1 MSCDPCCWTRVH
13 GVDKGS
19 VVIALVVMN
28 NVMGQEFWALKGMAT
43 IGVTG
48 TSEAEEAFLAYLGE
62 VNEKVLDWKSFF
74 QKSGVQRG
82 VNIIHRFRE
91 RLLGIDEGFSKWGKE
106 QLDNMRSQQPA
117 EDNVSWPPSLQ
128 CPVPNHP
135 LQATP
140 IFERTDASLQNLC
153 RDFRSM
159 TQEAFVQHC
168 VEVDQAL
175 QECRRSFSAFK
186 TVQGMSRLPQASEVE
201 RSRRRLWDAVA
212 NLLEFRAEEVLANT
226 ASQAT
231 TASAGFPPTL
241 LHQLKPF
248 AVPYDAPGLH
258 QATKLVNAVLRE
270 ARRLQEAKR
279 RADWQSDVTG
289 VHEMLD
295 SLYSLTGQESTLTR
309 SRFLRARYPE
319 NFLRADWPSD
329 AVWVH
334 EMLDSPYSLTVQEP
348 ILPRSPL
355 LRANY
360 PEKSL
365 FLRANWP
372 SDAPGAVPWPPIIQ
386 QAVSR
391 ADSSTQDLCR
401 DLKAVMPEEAFAQHC
416 MKVDRALQECRRSF
430 SAFNTVPGMS
440 RLPEASE
447 VVELSSRRLWED
459 VSRRLELKSEEVLA
473 SMHDLCRDL
482 KSIMAEEAFRQ
493 HCLDESSDLHGTI
506 CRDLCGCTPLKFL
519 GMAVLGDV
527 AFLSC
532 STADGHVAVTGW
544 IVELP
549 GTDAVVGTIADSVK
563 TLEHKLQ
570 CKEGGHSLGFVR
582 APISALVL
590 DRPKDWTGPRLSDV
604 PGWRIIEA
612 GWKKLSAS
620 DLTSSEAE
628 QPRRRSEEV
637 ASGSG
642 NVAQGSSARK
652 SKLTPHLK
660 GLATLFGEES
670 DGSEED
676 EEAED
681 DELGKVPLQKG
692 FLPPGGSARKAKKAE
707 ARGSEEAF
715 DVKKMMAKAVASGA
729 DPASLLPMMLMA
741 QMLEKDKK
749 GRRSRKRSEALLG
762 GSSSDESGS
771 EEDGLDPKGMKAVH
785 TLHRFHEQILKK
797 PRRVIAAFEKEV
809 VEELGVVPGQSWTL
823 RDYVKRQSWGRYKGL
838 FRCAMMDV
846 ATYELIRN
854 GRPEAAAAQTIQNL
868 KAKMQAVIE
877 QGDWTTA
884 WLLTG
889 LVDPVQ
895 KKEWAGNKQEMTI
908 VSGYVD
914 AMARLKKKVREAHGK
929 EGDDE
934 DEPGRNSDFMK
945 YLTWFEGAQ
954 GSLLERSGDSISLFP
969 CALPYPETLSAA
981 GVKGEDEARVWW
993 AKSLMNSFVA
1003 WSNFVVLGCPRWG
1016 GSAYEPRV
1024 AYRSCTEARAFAD
1037 RLLGEVEEFAASDL
1051 VLGRLACEGKR
1062 ATVEDLLAQV
1072 QESAG
1077 ASYFDGV
1084 QAPASTSSPA
1094 LAVTA
1099 DRIAVPNSAG
1109 GVDPGDWLPEDRA
1122 AVFRDLESIRLPEH
1136 LWDEAPLACHRVP
1149 QAEEADLA
1157 RKLLETKMAVLV
1169 PEDALPRR
1177 RDGRM
1182 LVGGLF
1188 AVAKNEHEDR
1198 LIYDRRPE
1206 NSTMPY
1212 LDWATLPSAACFT
1225 RLLLQPNQYLRGSG
1239 DDLRNFYYN
1248 LRLPEGWERFN
1259 PVGRRV
1265 DARVVE
1271 EQGLDPRIHHRLCLR
1286 VLGMGDRNGC
1296 AIAQATHEGILRKH
1310 GGLDPETTL
1319 RYGQSAPRGDLW
1331 QGVYLDDLLV
1341 VQRMTVGAAVPL
1353 DGTFDPP
1360 EASAEDAD
1368 MQEVSKAEG
1377 AYDAAGLQRA
1387 LHKSFR
1393 ALTKFKAWGAEIDG
1407 VQGTIASPLS
1417 VRQQVWRLLER
1428 LVATGWATKEIM
1440 QKVLGFLAFAFQ
1452 FRRELFCL
1460 HHRVYNF
1467 VAKLPEKKWCRLP
1480 NHIVDEL
1487 RSVALHLPFAR
1498 WNMRRSLHPSVLAT
1512 DATPTSGGAVR
1523 ARVAPELNEE
1533 LWRRS
1538 EIRGA
1543 PVRLDRAE
1551 AFTWKAEE
1559 PIAVSTFASAISECL
1574 QWTVTASYSF
1584 RSTSHINLQEG
1595 RALRREIARMASALR
1610 NAGHVQVC
1618 LNDSRVIVGAVA
1630 KGRSSSYKLNGLL
1643 RAQLPYLIFADIVLA
1658 LLWVET
1664 ESNLGDHPSRFRSL
1678 PPPKPPPRWMSRFG
1692 VRRLRAGSGVQIFG
1706 SEYFTEAHRDKG
1718 LMMWDPVD
1726 VGHEASLLR
1735 TTLGW
1740 HSWVAEAIEEGVI
1753 TWLWLAPPKGC
1764 GPRIWS
1770 EVLGL
1775 AAIMLEGNGYVFIEH
1790 PRKGGALRGR
1800 DTQLFMSKHEGIR
1813 RYIVDWNLYVDPGS
1827 REEGELE
1834 QSVVLSNAPWLS
1846 SVSPQCPCQHAPNPQ
1861 PRNGAL
1867 VTYPKVFCDL
1877 LADAALSWNPSWA
1890 SAYVDAWLERA
1901 VEAAFQGG
1909 EKLYWATLAVLSIQK
1924 ELRLSGPLLRNTWSN
1939 LRAWRMLQPIKPRV
1953 PMTHYVMQCV
1963 LVVCLAFANQSSGS
1977 AKAEWFSTM
1986 LGIWLAFAGMLRPG
2000 EVDNLKFSDFCFPEV
2015 AELCEN
2021 VGLVVNIRQAKTRR
2035 VWANQFIL
2043 IHDRALVSWLRWWA
2057 QDQKPSLRF
2066 LQVGRRKWSER
2077 LREALN
2083 ALDLETCHLTLGT
2096 ETLRHYLQDALAIH
2110 TLAQAPGSA
2119 KDKLAE
2125 VYDYCGYLG
2134 RSELS
2139 FVVVH
2144 QDRWSYLVVV
2154 SGVVAWASAEQRRS
2168 AEAVEVRLPRRSDAR
2183 APPNSNVRRREGAGE
2198 AEEATEGTASAAA
2211 EALQSLA
2218 GQIKQ
2223 PLDGG
2228 LTATQ
2233 VLEDPQARAA
2243 AARWRAGSSAR
2254 RLTAVL
2260 ARARQGLQAWVNG
2273 PTRELS
2279 GGPPAPVR
2287 PRPLRPASRDGT
2299 PAEPTSWR
2307 AWLPRLSVWTVLLL
2321 VCVLVFPRIIAKF
2334 ATLILRLLGKA
2345 MFSLMSNLIQELL
2358 SQTLQAATEMED
2370 QVVEYLNLYLGGDSK
2385 PVASLPQSDAVA
2397 TPPAQQQVVVAH
2409 PTRPVD
2415 LLMLLL
2421 LTFASSRWGGVGGK
2435 PGSNYELFIAGAHVF
2450 PEGGILEGG
2459 FGIQSEGPQAI
2470 ECGAFL
2476 AKKESSDL
2484 HGTICR
2490 DLCILEGGFG
2500 IQSEGPQAIEC
2511 GAFLA
2516 KKELLQA
2523 FRAREG
2529 PRYCSALQHVFDLGL
2544 GAKALPWVYRLF
2556 RHVGTDQVKAEDH
2569 SQQEVNL
2576 QLCFVLDSAAQM
2588 RAHVQHTKTSVSHI
2602 LYALRDTRVKMF
2614 PQAVV
2619 EAQMSAIVFAHES
2632 RTGPEA
2638 ARECSGFTKDAAE
2651 LEASIDRQLED
2662 LSSAPEGLPGALHRA
2677 SHLDWTSERCL
2688 VIVLTEATGASDDSG
2703 GEQEKVQALRAQ
2715 GIAVVFFYAP
2725 GTDAVRGVCKEL
2737 KDVDP
2742 DVVREVVEPNKIVE
2756 TMMPIL
2762 KARLLKPLYYVL
2774 QPLASPEHAVQDV
2787 WLLVTESTD
2796 VEVEDCSGQKE
2807 LLKIGS
2813 DGFLWLGTSRPKCR
2827 VSLLRPSS
2835 ELDPFFEKRSLPVR
2849 LSDEFPGTETHILQ
2863 IDALTALTSSQ
2874 QEFLHQELQES
2885 FRHRDGPRY
2894 LGALTLALRYGL
2906 DRQALPWVYRLFR
2919 HVGPDQVKAEDHS
2932 QQEVSLQLCFVL
2944 DSAAQMRAHVQHTKT
2959 SVSHILYALRDTRVK
2974 MFPQAVVE
2982 AQMSAIVF
2990 AHESRTGPEAA
3001 RECSGFT
3008 KDAAELEA
3016 SIDRQLEDLSSAPE
3030 GLPGALHRASHLDW
3044 TSERCLVIVLTEAT
3058 GASDDSGGEQEKVQA
3073 LRAQGIAVVFFYAPG
3088 TDAVRGA
3095 CKELKDVDPDVVREV
3110 VEPNKIVEAMMPIL
3124 KARLLKPLY
3133 YVLQP
3138 LASPEHAVQDVWLL
3152 VTESTDVEVEDCSGQ
3167 RELLKIGS
3175 DGFLWL
3181 GTSRPKC
3188 RVSLLRPSSELD
3200 PFFEKR
3206 SLPVR
3211 LSDEFPGTETHI
3223 LQIDALTA
3231 LTSSQQEF
3239 LHQELQ
3245 ESFRHRDG
3253 PRYLGALTLA
3263 LRYGLDRQALP
3274 WVYRLF
3280 RHVGPDQVKAEDHS
3294 QQEVSLQLCSDAQ
3307 VLSYVLRPGFLKQK
3321 PEDSFRAVAEGHY
3334 LEVKT
3339 SAGTNKHVIGTD
3351 GLVWLSE
3358 GVADRPQ
3365 MLTIHRPQE
3374 RSLDLRFA
3382 RHSAP
3387 QCVQSTYNGD
3397 EDIRFEIVGVPCLH
3411 CLHHQA
3417 QATDM
3422 VSWQK
3427 VCLKASVY
3435 NMDAIRRIYGDAARD
3450 PWHNPIGSAFDLAQ
3464 DESLHGF
3471 RLIILNAHQ
3480 RHGLPEDITNHVIPT
3495 LECKG
3500 LEVACCVAV
3509 DEFSQRLNTE
3519 NYHVAW
3525 IISTDS
3531 WTGGNR
3537 LWRRSR
3543 NFTKPAED
3551 NHPYYDHA
3559 NVILQELFGFRLEGN
3574 TGAGKCLRRNEE
3586 GQLTTGE
3593 FGGHGKLCCGIE
3605 QLFEGVTICYPN
3617 RIPEGW
3623 SVFGMSTDSHPV
3635 LLCNEATSELPRTAG
3650 SGRVVVDCGFTKLMG
3665 KHWDQ
3670 AGTARYVNNCC
3681 VWLVLRER
3689 FLSPS
3694 EK

>member
-1 MSCDPCCWTRVH
+1 
-13 GVDKGS
+13 
-19 VVIALVVMN
+19 
-28 NVMGQEFWALKGMAT
+28 
-43 IGVTG
+43 
-48 TSEAEEAFLAYLGE
+48 
-62 VNEKVLDWKSFF
+62 
-74 QKSGVQRG
+74 
-82 VNIIHRFRE
+82 
-91 RLLGIDEGFSKWGKE
+91 
-106 QLDNMRSQQPA
+106 
-117 EDNVSWPPSLQ
+117 
-128 CPVPNHP
+128 
-135 LQATP
+135 
-140 IFERTDASLQNLC
+140 
-153 RDFRSM
+153 
-159 TQEAFVQHC
+159 
-168 VEVDQAL
+168 
-175 QECRRSFSAFK
+175 
-186 TVQGMSRLPQASEVE
+186 
-201 RSRRRLWDAVA
+201 
-212 NLLEFRAEEVLANT
+212 
-226 ASQAT
+226 
-231 TASAGFPPTL
+231 
-241 LHQLKPF
+241 
-248 AVPYDAPGLH
+248 
-258 QATKLVNAVLRE
+258 
-270 ARRLQEAKR
+270 
-279 RADWQSDVTG
+279 
-289 VHEMLD
+289 
-295 SLYSLTGQESTLTR
+295 
-309 SRFLRARYPE
+309 
-319 NFLRADWPSD
+319 
-329 AVWVH
+329 
-334 EMLDSPYSLTVQEP
+334 
-348 ILPRSPL
+348 
-355 LRANY
+355 
-360 PEKSL
+360 
-365 FLRANWP
+365 
-372 SDAPGAVPWPPIIQ
+372 
-386 QAVSR
+386 
-391 ADSSTQDLCR
+391 
-401 DLKAVMPEEAFAQHC
+401 
-416 MKVDRALQECRRSF
+416 
-430 SAFNTVPGMS
+430 
-440 RLPEASE
+440 
-447 VVELSSRRLWED
+447 
-459 VSRRLELKSEEVLA
+459 
-473 SMHDLCRDL
+473 
-482 KSIMAEEAFRQ
+482 
-493 HCLDESSDLHGTI
+493 
-506 CRDLCGCTPLKFL
+506 
-519 GMAVLGDV
+519 MAVLGDV

-544 IVELP
+544 VVELP
-549 GTDAVVGTIADSVK
+549 GTDGVVGTIADSVK

-570 CKEGGHSLGFVR
+570 

-741 QMLEKDKK
+741 QMLEKDRK

-934 DEPGRNSDFMK
+934 DEPG
-945 YLTWFEGAQ
+945 Q

-1692 VRRLRAGSGVQIFG
+1692 VRHIRAGSGVQIFG
-1706 SEYFTEAHRDKG
+1706 SAYFTEAHRDKG

-1740 HSWVAEAIEEGVI
+1740 HSWVAEAIEEG
-1753 TWLWLAPPKGC
+1753 
-1764 GPRIWS
+1764 
-1770 EVLGL
+1770 
-1775 AAIMLEGNGYVFIEH
+1775 H

-1834 QSVVLSNAPWLS
+1834 QSVVLSNAP
-1846 SVSPQCPCQHAPNPQ
+1846 
-1861 PRNGAL
+1861 
-1867 VTYPKVFCDL
+1867 
-1877 LADAALSWNPSWA
+1877 
-1890 SAYVDAWLERA
+1890 YVDAWLERA

-2125 VYDYCGYLG
+2125 VYDYCGYWG
-2134 RSELS
+2134 SPSELS

-2154 SGVVAWASAEQRRS
+2154 SGVVAWAQCVVRERGRLRKRQKAPLLLQLRRCS
-2168 AEAVEVRLPRRSDAR
+2168 RWLGKS
-2183 APPNSNVRRREGAGE
+2183 S
-2198 AEEATEGTASAAA
+2198 
-2211 EALQSLA
+2211 SLWM
-2218 GQIKQ
+2218 
-2223 PLDGG
+2223 
-2228 LTATQ
+2228 
-2233 VLEDPQARAA
+2233 LEDPQARAA

-2287 PRPLRPASRDGT
+2287 PRPIRPASRDGT

-2321 VCVLVFPRIIAKF
+2321 VCFLVFPRIIAKF

-2370 QVVEYLNLYLGGDSK
+2370 QVVEYLNLYLGGESK

-2421 LTFASSRWGGVGGK
+2421 LTLNLRQQQ
-2435 PGSNYELFIAGAHVF
+2435 
-2450 PEGGILEGG
+2450 GGILEGG

-2476 AKKESSDL
+2476 AKK
-2484 HGTICR
+2484 
-2490 DLCILEGGFG
+2490 
-2500 IQSEGPQAIEC
+2500 A
-2511 GAFLA
+2511 AF
-2516 KKELLQA
+2516 
-2523 FRAREG
+2523 
-2529 PRYCSALQHVFDLGL
+2529 V
-2544 GAKALPWVYRLF
+2544 
-2556 RHVGTDQVKAEDH
+2556 
-2569 SQQEVNL
+2569 
-2576 QLCFVLDSAAQM
+2576 
-2588 RAHVQHTKTSVSHI
+2588 
-2602 LYALRDTRVKMF
+2602 
-2614 PQAVV
+2614 
-2619 EAQMSAIVFAHES
+2619 
-2632 RTGPEA
+2632 
-2638 ARECSGFTKDAAE
+2638 
-2651 LEASIDRQLED
+2651 
-2662 LSSAPEGLPGALHRA
+2662 
-2677 SHLDWTSERCL
+2677 
-2688 VIVLTEATGASDDSG
+2688 
-2703 GEQEKVQALRAQ
+2703 
-2715 GIAVVFFYAP
+2715 
-2725 GTDAVRGVCKEL
+2725 
-2737 KDVDP
+2737 
-2742 DVVREVVEPNKIVE
+2742 
-2756 TMMPIL
+2756 
-2762 KARLLKPLYYVL
+2762 
-2774 QPLASPEHAVQDV
+2774 
-2787 WLLVTESTD
+2787 
-2796 VEVEDCSGQKE
+2796 
-2807 LLKIGS
+2807 
-2813 DGFLWLGTSRPKCR
+2813 
-2827 VSLLRPSS
+2827 
-2835 ELDPFFEKRSLPVR
+2835 
-2849 LSDEFPGTETHILQ
+2849 
-2863 IDALTALTSSQ
+2863 
-2874 QEFLHQELQES
+2874 
-2885 FRHRDGPRY
+2885 
-2894 LGALTLALRYGL
+2894 
-2906 DRQALPWVYRLFR
+2906 
-2919 HVGPDQVKAEDHS
+2919 
-2932 QQEVSLQLCFVL
+2932 
-2944 DSAAQMRAHVQHTKT
+2944 
-2959 SVSHILYALRDTRVK
+2959 
-2974 MFPQAVVE
+2974 
-2982 AQMSAIVF
+2982 
-2990 AHESRTGPEAA
+2990 
-3001 RECSGFT
+3001 
-3008 KDAAELEA
+3008 
-3016 SIDRQLEDLSSAPE
+3016 
-3030 GLPGALHRASHLDW
+3030 
-3044 TSERCLVIVLTEAT
+3044 
-3058 GASDDSGGEQEKVQA
+3058 
-3073 LRAQGIAVVFFYAPG
+3073 
-3088 TDAVRGA
+3088 
-3095 CKELKDVDPDVVREV
+3095 
-3110 VEPNKIVEAMMPIL
+3110 
-3124 KARLLKPLY
+3124 
-3133 YVLQP
+3133 
-3138 LASPEHAVQDVWLL
+3138 
-3152 VTESTDVEVEDCSGQ
+3152 
-3167 RELLKIGS
+3167 
-3175 DGFLWL
+3175 
-3181 GTSRPKC
+3181 
-3188 RVSLLRPSSELD
+3188 
-3200 PFFEKR
+3200 
-3206 SLPVR
+3206 
-3211 LSDEFPGTETHI
+3211 
-3223 LQIDALTA
+3223 
-3231 LTSSQQEF
+3231 
-3239 LHQELQ
+3239 
-3245 ESFRHRDG
+3245 
-3253 PRYLGALTLA
+3253 
-3263 LRYGLDRQALP
+3263 
-3274 WVYRLF
+3274 
-3280 RHVGPDQVKAEDHS
+3280 
-3294 QQEVSLQLCSDAQ
+3294 
-3307 VLSYVLRPGFLKQK
+3307 
-3321 PEDSFRAVAEGHY
+3321 
-3334 LEVKT
+3334 
-3339 SAGTNKHVIGTD
+3339 
-3351 GLVWLSE
+3351 
-3358 GVADRPQ
+3358 
-3365 MLTIHRPQE
+3365 
-3374 RSLDLRFA
+3374 
-3382 RHSAP
+3382 
-3387 QCVQSTYNGD
+3387 
-3397 EDIRFEIVGVPCLH
+3397 
-3411 CLHHQA
+3411 
-3417 QATDM
+3417 
-3422 VSWQK
+3422 
-3427 VCLKASVY
+3427 
-3435 NMDAIRRIYGDAARD
+3435 
-3450 PWHNPIGSAFDLAQ
+3450 
-3464 DESLHGF
+3464 
-3471 RLIILNAHQ
+3471 
-3480 RHGLPEDITNHVIPT
+3480 
-3495 LECKG
+3495 
-3500 LEVACCVAV
+3500 
-3509 DEFSQRLNTE
+3509 
-3519 NYHVAW
+3519 
-3525 IISTDS
+3525 
-3531 WTGGNR
+3531 
-3537 LWRRSR
+3537 
-3543 NFTKPAED
+3543 
-3551 NHPYYDHA
+3551 
-3559 NVILQELFGFRLEGN
+3559 
-3574 TGAGKCLRRNEE
+3574 
-3586 GQLTTGE
+3586 
-3593 FGGHGKLCCGIE
+3593 
-3605 QLFEGVTICYPN
+3605 
-3617 RIPEGW
+3617 
-3623 SVFGMSTDSHPV
+3623 
-3635 LLCNEATSELPRTAG
+3635 
-3650 SGRVVVDCGFTKLMG
+3650 
-3665 KHWDQ
+3665 
-3670 AGTARYVNNCC
+3670 
-3681 VWLVLRER
+3681 
-3689 FLSPS
+3689 
-3694 EK
+3694 